1 MPVSC
6 LFCWQEGS
14 FLTAGD
20 SLRGLKNQTQKMAS
34 SPAGQ
39 RAATAHAATNDAAA
53 RPSDRRHGHPGR
65 RGGAGAGFLTLT
77 HVALHVRYAGQ
88 TLKRLKVGKVRRTST
103 HQRGE
108 ARAPSAL
115 CAGRKGARL
124 AGGRP
129 GAGHGGCAG
138 ASASGAQRA
147 AWGGRRNGS
156 AHEAEANV
164 QKEPDVRKQRKTN
177 G

>member
-39 RAATAHAATNDAAA
+39 RAATAHAATDAAA
-53 RPSDRRHGHPGR
+53 RPSDRHHGHPGR

-88 TLKRLKVGKVRRTST
+88 TLKRLKVGESEADFYASARGSTGTVRPVCREE
-103 HQRGE
+103 G
-108 ARAPSAL
+108 
-115 CAGRKGARL
+115 
-124 AGGRP
+124 
-129 GAGHGGCAG
+129 G
-138 ASASGAQRA
+138 ASRRRA
-147 AWGGRRNGS
+147 ARRRARRVCGRQRIGGAAGS
-156 AHEAEANV
+156 V
-164 QKEPDVRKQRKTN
+164 GWTSQRFCPRS
-177 G
+177 

>member
-1 MPVSC
+1 M
-6 LFCWQEGS
+6 
-14 FLTAGD
+14 
-20 SLRGLKNQTQKMAS
+20 
-34 SPAGQ
+34 
-39 RAATAHAATNDAAA
+39 
-53 RPSDRRHGHPGR
+53 
-65 RGGAGAGFLTLT
+65 
-77 HVALHVRYAGQ
+77 
-88 TLKRLKVGKVRRTST
+88 

-108 ARAPSAL
+108 ARAPSVL

-124 AGGRP
+124 AGGWP

-138 ASASGAQRA
+138 ASASG

-164 QKEPDVRKQRKTN
+164 QKEPDVRKQQKTN

>member
-20 SLRGLKNQTQKMAS
+20 SLRGLKTQTQKMAS

-39 RAATAHAATNDAAA
+39 RAATAHAATDTAAA
-53 RPSDRRHGHPGR
+53 RLT
-65 RGGAGAGFLTLT
+65 GATATRASFLTLT

-164 QKEPDVRKQRKTN
+164 QKEPDVRKQRKTD

>member
-1 MPVSC
+1 MLPPAR
-6 LFCWQEGS
+6 
-14 FLTAGD
+14 LTG
-20 SLRGLKNQTQKMAS
+20 
-34 SPAGQ
+34 
-39 RAATAHAATNDAAA
+39 ATAT
-53 RPSDRRHGHPGR
+53 R
-65 RGGAGAGFLTLT
+65 AGFLTLT

-108 ARAPSAL
+108 AWAPSVL

-124 AGGRP
+124 AGGWP